1 VALDAAASTHYSVVK
16 LGLAGSSLQQ
26 VSRSCSLAYDST
38 EKYPDIDE
46 NNARTATENVK
57 LNNLESR
64 IRVFKTEAND
74 LLFPLEKLERK
85 R

>member
-1 VALDAAASTHYSVVK
+1 MTLLK
-16 LGLAGSSLQQ
+16 
-26 VSRSCSLAYDST
+26 
-38 EKYPDIDE
+38 KYPDIDE

-85 R
+85 G

>member
-1 VALDAAASTHYSVVK
+1 MN
-16 LGLAGSSLQQ
+16 
-26 VSRSCSLAYDST
+26 
-38 EKYPDIDE
+38 PDIDE

-64 IRVFKTEAND
+64 IRVIKTEPDD
-74 LLFPLEKLERK
+74 LLFPLEKLDRK